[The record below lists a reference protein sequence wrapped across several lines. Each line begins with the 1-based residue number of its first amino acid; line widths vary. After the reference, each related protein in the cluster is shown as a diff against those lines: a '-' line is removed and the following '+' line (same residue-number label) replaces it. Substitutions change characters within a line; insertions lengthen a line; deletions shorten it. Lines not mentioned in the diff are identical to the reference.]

1 MMMSWLRSH
10 GKSTSDQALFY
21 CQPKTLDFGAEAEA
35 MVDAK
40 QAGRKGEGQRKK
52 KMSFFPKESVCEAI
66 KRGQIGALGI
76 LPAPRPNINIQ

>member
-21 CQPKTLDFGAEAEA
+21 CQPKTLNFGAEV

-40 QAGRKGEGQRKK
+40 QGKKRESQRRK
-52 KMSFFPKESVCEAI
+52 KMSFFPEERA
-66 KRGQIGALGI
+66 
-76 LPAPRPNINIQ
+76 